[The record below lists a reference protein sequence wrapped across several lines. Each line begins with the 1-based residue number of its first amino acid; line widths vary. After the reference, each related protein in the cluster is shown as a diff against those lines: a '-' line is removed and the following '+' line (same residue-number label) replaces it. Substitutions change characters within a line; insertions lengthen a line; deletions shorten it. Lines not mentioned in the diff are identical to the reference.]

1 MPGDDALM
9 PGAPGRSQRPWP
21 IGPLRSAWRAFRGT
35 VTRPGRTFA
44 DLAADPH
51 AGRHGALVLLA
62 VCAVYT
68 LILAAFL
75 GRGYP
80 AAARSA
86 LGLAPED
93 QYGVQ
98 VWYQGP
104 LFFAVT
110 AVTSAVL
117 VLVSRSSGHPTGLG
131 LAFGRIS
138 LATAVPFASTTMVV
152 EVVAALLLATG
163 VLAPADLL
171 RWLTGPGAWFALLY
185 QVIGLGWLAALVMVA
200 TRTTLGR
207 GWLVSAPAGLL
218 LLVVYGTPVA
228 LLVR

>member
-1 MPGDDALM
+1 M
-9 PGAPGRSQRPWP
+9 
-21 IGPLRSAWRAFRGT
+21 RSAWRAFRGT
-35 VTRPGRTFA
+35 VTRPRRTFA
-44 DLAADPH
+44 DLATDEH

-62 VCAVYT
+62 VCAAYA
-68 LILAAFL
+68 LILSAFL
-75 GRGYP
+75 LRGYP
-80 AAARSA
+80 AAAQSA

-93 QYGVQ
+93 QYRVQ
-98 VWYQGP
+98 IWYQAP
-104 LFFAVT
+104 LFFVIT

-117 VLVSRSSGHPTGLG
+117 ALMSRTSGRPAGFG

-152 EVVAALLLATG
+152 EAAVALLLAVG

-185 QVIGLGWLAALVMVA
+185 QVVGLAWLAALVLVA

-228 LLVR
+228 LLIR